1 MAFTRFLTAQLDGS
15 GGVTVT
21 GPMEFSP
28 DEQAT
33 MEVTSL
39 HFVLVQGDVFVPGAV
54 SSVRGAGSWA
64 GTADL
69 ADELQPG
76 AAMGHGVA
84 LMVQR
89 AQEAAGGKPATQPVV
104 QTLSWSEPITIT

>member
-1 MAFTRFLTAQLDGS
+1 MAFSRFLTAQLDGS

-21 GPMEFSP
+21 GPMEFAA

-39 HFVLVQGDVFVPGAV
+39 HFVIVQGDVFVPGAA
-54 SSVRGAGSWA
+54 SSVRGSGSWA
-64 GTADL
+64 GSADL

-84 LMVQR
+84 LIVR
-89 AQEAAGGKPATQPVV
+89 TAQEAADGKPATHPMV